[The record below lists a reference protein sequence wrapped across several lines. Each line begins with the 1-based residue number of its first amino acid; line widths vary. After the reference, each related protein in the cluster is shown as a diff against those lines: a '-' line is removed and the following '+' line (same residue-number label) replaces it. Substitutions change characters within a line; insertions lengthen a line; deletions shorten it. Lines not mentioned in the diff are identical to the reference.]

1 MFRECMI
8 SARSKS
14 RPSFGPRF
22 RSKAGNMSRQ
32 ERAHIRN
39 RRIGFVFQNF
49 NLLARTSA
57 IENVE
62 LPLLYAKGISASD
75 RRRRAIEKLELV
87 GLANRMHHHP
97 NQLSGGQQQRVA
109 IARALVN
116 EPAILLGDEPTG
128 NLDSKTS
135 REVVALFRELNEKSG
150 ITIILVTHN
159 QQIARDAKRT
169 VVMRDGA
176 IVCDTTDFRL
186 AAQVLREDL
195 DEDLQEHAGYV
206 VPLSG

>member
-1 MFRECMI
+1 
-8 SARSKS
+8 
-14 RPSFGPRF
+14 
-22 RSKAGNMSRQ
+22 
-32 ERAHIRN
+32 
-39 RRIGFVFQNF
+39 
-49 NLLARTSA
+49 
-57 IENVE
+57 
-62 LPLLYAKGISASD
+62 
-75 RRRRAIEKLELV
+75 LEMV
-87 GLANRMHHHP
+87 GLANRLDHHP

-135 REVVALFRELNEKSG
+135 REVVALFRELNDKSG

-169 VVMRDGA
+169 VVMRDGG

-186 AAQVLREDL
+186 AAQALREDL
-195 DEDLQEHAGYV
+195 EEYDQEPAARAM
-206 VPLSG
+206 PLSG